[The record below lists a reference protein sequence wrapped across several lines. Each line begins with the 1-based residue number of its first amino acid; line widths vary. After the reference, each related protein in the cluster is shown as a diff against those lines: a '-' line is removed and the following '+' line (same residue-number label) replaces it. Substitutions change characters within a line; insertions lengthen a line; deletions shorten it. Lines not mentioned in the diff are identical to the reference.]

1 MNDCPRT
8 TQQVAMNAVAA
19 DEYVDQKTARMTYW
33 MRITQDDLT
42 LTRRVMMMMRAA
54 VEVVVDV
61 ATATDV
67 VDVTTPTHRRTTPR
81 DRWTDP
87 RMAQKV

>member
-1 MNDCPRT
+1 
-8 TQQVAMNAVAA
+8 
-19 DEYVDQKTARMTYW
+19 

-42 LTRRVMMMMRAA
+42 LTRRVMMMIMRAA
-54 VEVVVDV
+54 VDVVVDV